1 MANDD
6 VDDDDDDNDSKQIYV
21 NKSFKTH
28 CILLVFR
35 MARHVRAA
43 PESNAVIH
51 HSALNSFLLFSVGD
65 RPYVGL

>member
-1 MANDD
+1 MANDV
-6 VDDDDDDNDSKQIYV
+6 VDDDDDDNDSIQIYV

-43 PESNAVIH
+43 PEVT
-51 HSALNSFLLFSVGD
+51 
-65 RPYVGL
+65 R

>member
-6 VDDDDDDNDSKQIYV
+6 VDDDDDDDNDSNQIYV

-28 CILLVFR
+28 CILLVGLFR

-43 PESNAVIH
+43 AESNAVIQ
-51 HSALNSFLLFSVGD
+51 
-65 RPYVGL
+65 P